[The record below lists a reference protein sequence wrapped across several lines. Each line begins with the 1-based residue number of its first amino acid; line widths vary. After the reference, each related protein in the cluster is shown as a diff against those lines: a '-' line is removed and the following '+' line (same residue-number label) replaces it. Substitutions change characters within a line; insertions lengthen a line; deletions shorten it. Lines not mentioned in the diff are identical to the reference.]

1 MENFDFECKT
11 KIIFGK
17 DTEGR
22 VGAEVKRHS
31 TKILLVAGGGSVKK
45 SGLHDRVTKSLKD
58 AGVEYVELSGAQP
71 NPRLKLVH
79 KGVDLC
85 RANGVTFILAVG
97 GGSAID
103 TAKGI
108 ALGVPYQGDV
118 WDFYVGKAQP
128 TTALPVGVVLTIP
141 AAGSEA
147 SIFTVITNE
156 DTAQK
161 IGYGTE
167 HARPVFA
174 IMNPELTYTLP
185 PYQTASGCVDI
196 MLHTLE
202 RYFTNTTEVNF
213 VDRMCEA
220 LLKTMVDMSPRVLKD
235 PKNYGLRADIMWMG
249 ALSHNGLLE
258 TGRVTD
264 FASHAIEH
272 ELSAIYDVTHGAGLA
287 VVFPAWCKY
296 VYKHN
301 LKRFV
306 QFAVRVMNVEQDFEN
321 PERTALEGIAALER
335 LFKDIGAPTRLGEL
349 GIDDKRWEEM
359 AAKCTANDT
368 VKVGNLLPLG
378 KRDVINIFNLCR

>member
-1 MENFDFECKT
+1 MENFVFECKT
-11 KIIFGK
+11 RIIFGK

-22 VGAEVKRHS
+22 VGAEVKPHS
-31 TKILLVAGGGSVKK
+31 GKILLVAGGGSIKK
-45 SGLHDRVTKSLKD
+45 SGLYDRVTKSLKD
-58 AGVEYVELSGAQP
+58 AGVEYVEFSGAQP

-79 KGVDLC
+79 KGIETC

-103 TAKGI
+103 TAKAI
-108 ALGVPYQGDV
+108 ALGVPYKGDV
-118 WDFYVGKAQP
+118 WDFYIGKAQP
-128 TTALPVGVVLTIP
+128 AGALPVGVVLTFP

-156 DTAQK
+156 ETSQK
-161 IGYGTE
+161 IGYGSE
-167 HARPVFA
+167 YARPVFA
-174 IMNPELTYTLP
+174 ILNPELSYTLP
-185 PYQTASGCVDI
+185 PYQTACGCVDI

-202 RYFTNTTEVNF
+202 RYFSHTKEVDF

-220 LLKTMVDMSPRVLKD
+220 LLKTMVDKSARVLKD
-235 PKNYGLRADIMWMG
+235 PHNYALRADIMWMG
-249 ALSHNGLLE
+249 AISHNGLLD

-264 FASHAIEH
+264 WASHAIEH

-301 LKRFV
+301 LGRFV

-321 PERTALEGIAALER
+321 PERTAMEGIEAIER
-335 LFKDIGAPTRLGEL
+335 LFAEIGAPTRLSQL
-349 GIDDKRWEEM
+349 NIDDKRWDEM

-368 VKVGNLLPLG
+368 AKIGNLLPLG
-378 KRDVINIFNLCR
+378 KRDVVNIFKLCR